1 MADEQ
6 TQKITI
12 NEKEYDVAN
21 MTEQQLQMLRQIS
34 SIDGKLTNLQNEAEQ
49 LQAARTFFINN
60 LTALME
66 APVEDNVV
74 DELPEE

>member
-12 NEKEYDVAN
+12 NEKEYDVAD